1 MKNLAL
7 VAFAILFTTA
17 TVGQQ
22 AQQNGNRR
30 TPAANATGQ
39 PAASGKMMGDLEVLT
54 DTQGVDFGPYLS
66 KVVQAVR
73 KNWYS
78 LIPEEARAPGMK
90 SGKVAIQFVILR
102 NGKVGGMRLVGL
114 SGDLALDRA
123 AWGGITE
130 SVPFAD
136 LPAKFTGPYLGLRFN
151 FYCNPREGEVERN
164 DQNQKST
171 R

>member
-22 AQQNGNRR
+22 AQQNGDGRA
-30 TPAANATGQ
+30 PAANATGQ
-39 PAASGKMMGDLEVLT
+39 PAASGKMMGNLEVLT
-54 DTQGVDFGPYLS
+54 DTQGIDFGPYLS

-123 AWGGITE
+123 AWGGVTA

-136 LPAKFTGPYLGLRFN
+136 LPAKFTGPYLELRFN
-151 FYCNPREGEVERN
+151 FYYNPKKGEVESN
-164 DQNQKST
+164 DQNQKSAH
-171 R
+171 